1 MCVPAVI
8 VVVIVPSGFRDR
20 MHCTSLQLVIA
31 HPICPAALDSEVMI
45 PHVGFSGRWPIGLSS
60 SSVELGI
67 GDLEHGHSF
76 PEGVCAPI
84 STRYSALWTWVSL
97 RRRYLRG
104 REREDK
110 DPDSHPYRGRMGRA
124 KAGIVES
131 TIPPPWI
138 AGLSKWYLQYKK

>member
-8 VVVIVPSGFRDR
+8 VVVIVPSGFRDQ

-31 HPICPAALDSEVMI
+31 HPICPAVLDSEVMI
-45 PHVGFSGRWPIGLSS
+45 LHPGFFGRWPINLSS
-60 SSVELGI
+60 SFVELGI
-67 GDLEHGHSF
+67 GGLEHGHSF
-76 PEGVCAPI
+76 PEGVRAPI
-84 STRYSALWTWVSL
+84 SARYSALWTWVSS

-110 DPDSHPYRGRMGRA
+110 DLDSHPYRERMGRA

-131 TIPPPWI
+131 TIPPSWI
-138 AGLSKWYLQYKK
+138 ARLSK

>member
-1 MCVPAVI
+1 MI
-8 VVVIVPSGFRDR
+8 VVVIVPSDFRDR

-45 PHVGFSGRWPIGLSS
+45 PHVGFSRRWPIGLSS

-67 GDLEHGHSF
+67 GGLEHGHSF
-76 PEGVCAPI
+76 PERVRAPI
-84 STRYSALWTWVSL
+84 SARYSALWTWVSL
-97 RRRYLRG
+97 RRRYLRR

-131 TIPPPWI
+131 TIPPSWI